1 MRFYSYC
8 LRTCRSRLESKVINF
23 FLISL
28 PIALAVV
35 RYHVDVYTGQL
46 KQAETESEVYL
57 CLYGERGD
65 SGLRLLHRSNMPVR
79 FQRGQ
84 VSLCKALSD
93 EAPRRLNTEGLLAV
107 FH

>member
-1 MRFYSYC
+1 MTIARKCVDLCLFEFKGNRFPFGFS
-8 LRTCRSRLESKVINF
+8 
-23 FLISL
+23 
-28 PIALAVV
+28 PIALSVV

-46 KQAETESEVYL
+46 KQAKTESEVSL

-84 VSLCKALSD
+84 VSFY
-93 EAPRRLNTEGLLAV
+93 NV
-107 FH
+107 FFNVAT

>member
-1 MRFYSYC
+1 MAIVRKHVDLDSVC
-8 LRTCRSRLESKVINF
+8 LNSNAIYFL
-23 FLISL
+23 LISL
-28 PIALAVV
+28 PFALSVV

-46 KQAETESEVYL
+46 KQAKTESEVSL

-84 VSLCKALSD
+84 VRFYKVPFDVAM
-93 EAPRRLNTEGLLAV
+93 
-107 FH
+107 